1 MGAEYPGVLRAAN
14 ALELDVVWRQRVTAY
29 WGEGESHGF
38 DAVVQ
43 RFGDTLTI
51 LGMSP
56 TGAVGFSI
64 VLEDGEVALTNN
76 MPDELPFPP
85 RNVLLDVQRAF
96 YPWLASG
103 QLAGQVD
110 GEAITEVWTDG
121 KLTRRTFVR
130 LDGQPKGGLNIRYQW
145 GPEDWA
151 IPAITHFDNGW
162 FGYRLEIETQAET
175 LIEGEAP

>member
-1 MGAEYPGVLRAAN
+1 MAVEYPGVLRDAE
-14 ALELDVVWRQRVTAY
+14 ALAIDALWRQRVTAY

-43 RFGDTLTI
+43 RIGATLTI
-51 LGMSP
+51 LGLSP
-56 TGAVGFSI
+56 TGAMGFAI
-64 VLEDGEVALTNN
+64 VLEDGRVQLTNN

-103 QLAGQVD
+103 QHAGQVD
-110 GEAITEVWTDG
+110 GEAITEIWTDG

-130 LDGQPKGGLNIRYQW
+130 LDGQPKGGLIIRYEW
-145 GPEDWA
+145 GSEDWA
-151 IPAITHFDNGW
+151 IPAMTHFDNG
-162 FGYRLEIETQAET
+162 
-175 LIEGEAP
+175 